1 MEIGRGRLLLLTVA
15 LCDQQQ
21 DLVFRQRGFD
31 CREGSWSPHQKWDN
45 YIGENDNIPKRQDRN
60 PVRRR
65 DALIIALESLSY
77 ASFLRL
83 IGEISSSG

>member
-1 MEIGRGRLLLLTVA
+1 VQVRRRRLLFLAVA
-15 LCDQQQ
+15 LGDKQQ
-21 DLVFRQRGFD
+21 DLVFRQRCFD
-31 CREGSWSPHQKWDN
+31 SGQRSWSPYEQGDN

-65 DALIIALESLSY
+65 DAFVIALESLSY